1 MKKEFDN
8 EKDFNTFVDKNSE
21 LKKLRELKWDPIEW
35 PALSGLN
42 SLFDEAKHLGQTNIF
57 DEITAYNVPTLRLI
71 ATTKWFSNER
81 SQSRI
86 AKNSQFVQ

>member
-57 DEITAYNVPTLRLI
+57 DEIEMEMKSL
-71 ATTKWFSNER
+71 FDR
-81 SQSRI
+81 S
-86 AKNSQFVQ
+86 KKLL